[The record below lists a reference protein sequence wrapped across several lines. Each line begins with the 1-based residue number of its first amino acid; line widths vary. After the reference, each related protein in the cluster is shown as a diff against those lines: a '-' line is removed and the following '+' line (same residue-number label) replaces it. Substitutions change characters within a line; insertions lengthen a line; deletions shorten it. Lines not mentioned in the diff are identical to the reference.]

1 MSDIVV
7 RKATKSDSSTLLR
20 LIESLAEYEH
30 LTPPD
35 AVAKERLISDMFR
48 ENPRIEASLAFA
60 DETPAGYTLM
70 FETYSSFL
78 ARPTLFLEDL
88 FVLPEYRGKGV
99 GYALFKALVAEADR
113 RGCGRVEWAVLD
125 WNKLAIEFYERLG
138 ATHLKEWLCYRLT
151 SNEFRGVLEK

>member
-1 MSDIVV
+1 MSDIFV
-7 RKATKSDSSTLLR
+7 RKATKTDSSNLLQ

-35 AVAKERLISDMFR
+35 AAAKERLVSDMFR
-48 ENPRIEASLAFA
+48 QNPRIEASLAFEG
-60 DETPAGYTLM
+60 DKPVGYTLM

-88 FVLPEYRGKGV
+88 FVLPEYRGKGA
-99 GYALFKALVAEADR
+99 GHALFKALVAEAER

-125 WNKLAIEFYERLG
+125 WNRLAIEFYERLG

-151 SNEFRGVLEK
+151 TRDFGRILKE